1 MLLSL
6 LTTMETKIPRTEDK
20 ETLQYTCVTIH
31 ALRKR
36 NALYRNVKIATHWG
50 AYQYISHDETLS
62 LRWMNDR

>member
-20 ETLQYTCVTIH
+20 ETLQYTCMTIH
-31 ALRKR
+31 VSSKH
-36 NALYRNVKIATHWG
+36 NALYRKVKVATHCG
-50 AYQYISHDETLS
+50 AYRYTSHDETLS